1 MEKNAYRDIWH
12 KRHDSPNQ
20 KQVLQSCP
28 SSPFIPAHLC
38 HALYA
43 AFFLFQGWWD
53 AWQRYSSMLP
63 QRVQALTLLSIPNK
77 LWNRTG
83 GSFKFTQV
91 MMFSANKC
99 QQNLLHFLN
108 VCCPND
114 PSFGKHNWSPATATA
129 RTRTEAT
136 GVSLTT
142 RSLKYGPQVWS
153 TAAQARWAQSAC
165 SSSTCPEPLYLQ
177 TDILALNISS
187 SVLSHVHKKH
197 KHENST
203 VWKLALCTT
212 TVKIYSALWTPNI
225 LVF

>member
-43 AFFLFQGWWD
+43 AFFLFQCWWD

-63 QRVQALTLLSIPNK
+63 QRVQAFTLQSIPNK
-77 LWNRTG
+77 LWNRIG

-99 QQNLLHFLN
+99 QQNFLQFLN

-114 PSFGKHNWSPATATA
+114 PSFRKHNWSPATATA

-142 RSLKYGPQVWS
+142 SLWS
-153 TAAQARWAQSAC
+153 TALRSGPQQHRHAGLGAPAAHYLFNMSWTTLSPNRH
-165 SSSTCPEPLYLQ
+165 SSSEYFKFCPHPRAQKTQ
-177 TDILALNISS
+177 TRELHSM
-187 SVLSHVHKKH
+187 
-197 KHENST
+197 ETGT
-203 VWKLALCTT
+203 V
-212 TVKIYSALWTPNI
+212 YNHG
-225 LVF
+225 